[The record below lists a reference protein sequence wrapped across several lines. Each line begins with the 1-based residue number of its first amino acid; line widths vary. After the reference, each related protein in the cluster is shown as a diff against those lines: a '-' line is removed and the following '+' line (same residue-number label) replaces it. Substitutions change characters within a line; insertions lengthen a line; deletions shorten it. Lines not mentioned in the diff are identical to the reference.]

1 MHSPSGCGW
10 QWPDGPVCTSLA
22 GTPGLDTSQGRS
34 HNSCGPRFTSP
45 GVLLA
50 IIALLACLVF
60 LLDGTSTVEG
70 NKQGSDC
77 RSLSWRGTDH
87 FKTKS
92 GLHAPQICTLV
103 ETWRGPDDNQ
113 KAVLDFHT
121 AILKQLT
128 SNWFWPCAWCIFTEW
143 LYINPLGLLVFGPT
157 DGRAVAHGTGR
168 SCLFGPSFNLLVF
181 QEYVDESLDLRG
193 FDWWARLRSW
203 DH

>member
-1 MHSPSGCGW
+1 M
-10 QWPDGPVCTSLA
+10 
-22 GTPGLDTSQGRS
+22 
-34 HNSCGPRFTSP
+34 
-45 GVLLA
+45 
-50 IIALLACLVF
+50 
-60 LLDGTSTVEG
+60 EG

-77 RSLSWRGTDH
+77 RGLRCLSWRGTDH

-92 GLHAPQICTLV
+92 GLHAPQMCMLV

-128 SNWFWPCAWCIFTEW
+128 LNWFGPSAWCMFTEW
-143 LYINPLGLLVFGPT
+143 LYIYIYNIHCIYINPLGLLVFGPT
-157 DGRAVAHGTGR
+157 DGRVVAHGTGR

-193 FDWWARLRSW
+193 FY
-203 DH
+203 